1 MFFNLFAQAAEAM
14 PVIAETASEVAE
26 ESLTLGFVIGGALAD
41 SINPCVFGVLIF
53 LLAFMTRVFKDRRQM
68 LMAGLW
74 YTLVV
79 YVTYLAL
86 GYGIVNIAVSADIS
100 EAFYWVA
107 AIIAILAGL
116 LELKDFFWYG
126 KGFTLQMLPG
136 AAERVKKYTGKIG
149 KVYKKSHK
157 WAYAMLALLGVFVV
171 LVELPC
177 TGAPYFAVLALLAED
192 GVAAAT
198 PYLLLYNVIFVLP
211 LFVII
216 GFAYFGKGGG
226 MENWRKKH
234 RALMRGGTGVFLLLL
249 GGYMIYTIV
258 AAG

>member
-1 MFFNLFAQAAEAM
+1 MFNFLSMFGQAAEAATE
-14 PVIAETASEVAE
+14 VATEVAE

-53 LLAFMTRVFKDRRQM
+53 LLAFMTRVFKQRRQM
-68 LMAGLW
+68 LLAGLW

-79 YVTYLAL
+79 YLTYLAL
-86 GYGIVNIAVSADIS
+86 GFGILEIAVSADIS
-100 EAFYWVA
+100 QAFYWVA
-107 AIIAILAGL
+107 AVIAIVAGL

-136 AAERVKKYTGKIG
+136 AAERVKKYTGKVG
-149 KVYKKSHK
+149 KVYKKK
-157 WAYAMLALLGVFVV
+157 PVLAYVMLAFLGIFVV

-177 TGAPYFAVLALLAED
+177 TGAPYFAVLALLSEQ
-192 GVAAAT
+192 GTAAAL
-198 PYLLLYNVIFVLP
+198 PYLLLYNLIFILP

-226 MENWRKKH
+226 MEDWRKKH
-234 RALMRGGTGVFLLLL
+234 RGAMRGGTGVFLLIL

-258 AAG
+258 SAG